1 MINKGIIIKLQQHCG
16 ESIEEFFTSY
26 GKAQEEVE
34 KEDEEE
40 TMDEN
45 LKKLGEDEFI
55 NKVLKE
61 DENEEVK
68 NKEEVKKEIKKKLKE
83 VLDVI
88 DK

>member
-1 MINKGIIIKLQQHCG
+1 MINKGIIIKLQLHRG

-26 GKAQEEVE
+26 GKAQEEVD

-40 TMDEN
+40 MMDKN

-55 NKVLKE
+55 NKFLKE

-68 NKEEVKKEIKKKLKE
+68 NKEEVKKEIE
-83 VLDVI
+83 GSVGCN
-88 DK
+88 